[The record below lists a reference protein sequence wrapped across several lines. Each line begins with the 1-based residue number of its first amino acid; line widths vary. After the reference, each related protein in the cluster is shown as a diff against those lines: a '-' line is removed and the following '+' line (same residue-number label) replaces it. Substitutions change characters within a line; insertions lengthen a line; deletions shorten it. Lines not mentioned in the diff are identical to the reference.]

1 MTLAPSQSAA
11 ALSAPLRPFGAFRFL
26 LAVLVMVH
34 HFGIEL
40 ASPAM
45 AAAIAPRVP
54 GDVAVMAFF
63 VLSGFII
70 FEAIDAFYAGRPL
83 AFLANRLLRIV
94 PPYVAAL
101 VAAVA
106 IHAAILQAT
115 GRLYELDGKP
125 LGAAIFAPANLVAN
139 LFDIVPGIGFMKL
152 TPAYEFLWL
161 AWTLRVELMFYAIVF
176 VAAGLLARANGRE
189 GFAGRAGVAWAAVA
203 ALFLALGLLSAF
215 ERAPYTLQFA
225 PYFVFG
231 AAFYLWDRGRRGAL
245 AMALLCLPLIGV
257 QFWDYN
263 AGFFAR
269 HLPRDRAGHYA
280 LLAVCIGA
288 FVFLALR
295 RLNRL
300 PRWDRWLG
308 DLSYPIYLNH
318 LTMGVVFQSLGAAR
332 GWTTVL
338 LAMAASVAMALLMHA
353 LVEARVKRWR
363 DALRGRAL
371 G

>member
-1 MTLAPSQSAA
+1 MTLVPPQSPA

-45 AAAIAPRVP
+45 IAAIAPRVP

-70 FEAIDAFYAGRPL
+70 FEAIDSFYAGRPV

-106 IHAAILQAT
+106 VHAVILLAT
-115 GRLYELDGKP
+115 GGLRQLDGKP
-125 LGAAIFAPANLVAN
+125 LDASIFALTNLVAN
-139 LFDIVPGIGFMKL
+139 LFDLAPGIGFVGL

-161 AWTLRVELMFYAIVF
+161 AWTLRVELMFYAMVF
-176 VAAGLLARANGRE
+176 AAAVLFASAWGRT
-189 GFAGRAGVAWAAVA
+189 GFAGKVGPAWGAVA
-203 ALFLALGLLSAF
+203 ALFLVLGLLSAIG
-215 ERAPYTLQFA
+215 RAPYTLQFA

-231 AAFYLWDRGRRGAL
+231 AACYLWDGGRRGAL
-245 AMALLCLPLIGV
+245 WVMLLCLPLIAV

-263 AGFFAR
+263 AGFFAQ
-269 HLPRDRAGHYA
+269 HLPRDRLGHYA
-280 LLAVCIGA
+280 LLAACIGA
-288 FVFLALR
+288 FVALALR
-295 RLNRL
+295 RAARL

-318 LTMGVVFQSLGAAR
+318 LTLGVVFQSLSAPR

-338 LAMAASVAMALLMHA
+338 VAMAASVAMAQIMHW
-353 LVEARVKRWR
+353 LVESRVKPWR

-371 G
+371 D